1 MILLNISEIQKTM
14 VQLLAHTAFDEFL
27 LEQAEIIT
35 FGKMALSGKRNAD
48 LYDEAVESDWL
59 YWNEVKSFVFSYIKG
74 ERTPSVMRISLKASD
89 TLGEKMMR
97 DSGVLAE
104 YLEER
109 PDLNLQIRYEKD
121 ALVVVTG
128 ITRKIFTMDKTME
141 FAWDQ
146 AVTRFFKELGI
157 AFY

>member
-14 VQLLAHTAFDEFL
+14 VHLLARTAFDEFL

-35 FGKMALSGKRNAD
+35 FGKMLLSGKRNAD
-48 LYDEAVESDWL
+48 WYDEVVECDWL
-59 YWNEVKSFVFSYIKG
+59 YWNEVKSFVFSYVRG
-74 ERTPSVMRISLKASD
+74 ERTPSVMRISLKVSD
-89 TLGEKMMR
+89 SLGEKLMQ
-97 DSGVLAE
+97 DSGVFAE

-121 ALVVVTG
+121 TLVVITG

-146 AVTRFFKELGI
+146 VVSRFFKELGI

>member
-1 MILLNISEIQKTM
+1 MILLNISDIQKTM
-14 VQLLAHTAFDEFL
+14 VQLLARTVFDEFL

-35 FGKMALSGKRNAD
+35 FGKMVLSGKRNTD
-48 LYDEAVESDWL
+48 WYDEAVESDWL

-89 TLGEKMMR
+89 TLGGKMMR

-104 YLEER
+104 YLEEH

>member
-14 VQLLAHTAFDEFL
+14 VQLLARTAFDEFL

-48 LYDEAVESDWL
+48 WYDETVENDWL